1 MPKSSHRDW
10 SPEWARRGP
19 PPGSGLSG
27 TPSPMSEYD
36 VQITEIVEL
45 TADDRATMRIARIAY
60 WRAGAESDEDAKAAW
75 DDWGFL

>member
-1 MPKSSHRDW
+1 
-10 SPEWARRGP
+10 
-19 PPGSGLSG
+19 
-27 TPSPMSEYD
+27 MSEYD